1 MPSRAY
7 DALDR
12 RLMKLFPNMLALV
25 TLAAT
30 IGVTVAAMPT
40 VAQSATI
47 TDWQTT
53 AGGKM
58 EFDVASV
65 KQNVSGAPTSNNLDW
80 NDADPSTHTG
90 GLFSATDFTLGFYI
104 AFAYRLSFSR
114 ERLMEAELPKWATTA
129 HFDVEARA
137 PSSTTKDQMRLMM
150 QSLLAGRF
158 KLAVHWETRQIP
170 VYGLVLDKPGKKGPQ
185 LTPYSDGANCV
196 ASTASPPSA
205 AAASAGMTSDRWF
218 MPCGDVGATRVN
230 GEMHIGGR
238 NLPME
243 QIANFM
249 QGLSMGVLD
258 RPVVDQTGLSGTFDL
273 RIGFTREPNGSTPT
287 NAQPPGAGAPGTT
300 FLEALKEQL
309 GLKLVPQ
316 TGPVDLLVIDHV
328 EEPSEN

>member
-1 MPSRAY
+1 MASQRFSIQ
-7 DALDR
+7 LSFGR
-12 RLMKLFPNMLALV
+12 KLRSAV
-25 TLAAT
+25 IALAA
-30 IGVTVAAMPT
+30 VTAFALFG
-40 VAQSATI
+40 QSPAS
-47 TDWQTT
+47 DWQTA

-58 EFDVASV
+58 AFDVASV
-65 KQNVSGAPTSNNLDW
+65 KQNVSGASASNNLDW

-90 GLFSATDFTLGFYI
+90 GLFSATHFTLGFYI
-104 AFAYRLSFSR
+104 AFAYKLSFSR
-114 ERLMEAELPKWATTA
+114 EHLMEAELPKWATKV

-137 PSSTTKDQMRLMM
+137 PNSTTKDQMRLMM
-150 QSLLAGRF
+150 QSLLADRF
-158 KLAVHWETRQIP
+158 KLAAHWEARQIP
-170 VYGLVLDKPGKKGPQ
+170 VYGLVLDKPGKRGPQ
-185 LTPYSDGANCV
+185 LTPYSGGANCV

-205 AAASAGMTSDRWF
+205 AAPSAGMTSDKWV

-243 QIANFM
+243 QIANIM

-273 RIGFTREPNGSTPT
+273 RIGFTREPNGPTPT
-287 NAQPPGAGAPGTT
+287 NAQPPEVDAPGTS

-309 GLKLVPQ
+309 GLKLVQQ
-316 TGPVDLLVIDHV
+316 TGPVEVLVIDHV